1 VSRTTKSRRLLL
13 PTPQV
18 CRKRCI
24 DAAKNSGALRDVA
37 TAAANLGH
45 YGAAVAL
52 EILALEEAA
61 KAQALGMRA
70 MLATLHDIEVP
81 TEGLQD
87 VLQREHTVR
96 HRFAA
101 WQLFNRELVRITM
114 DQFEQQLTQGPPAQ
128 RIDAYRAAAAAV
140 LKKSRWLKKADGLKK
155 RGLYVDPHGGTIPAR
170 LGRADYDEAVAIVEP
185 YVTTTL
191 QQTGL
196 LPKPPKPRRP
206 LGRYIADDD

>member
-1 VSRTTKSRRLLL
+1 MTKPRRLSL
-13 PTPQV
+13 PTPRV
-18 CRKRCI
+18 CRKRSI
-24 DAAKNSGALRDVA
+24 DAARNAGALRDVA
-37 TAAANLGH
+37 TAAASLGH

-70 MLATLHDIEVP
+70 MLATLQDIDIP
-81 TEGLQD
+81 TEGLED
-87 VLQREHTVR
+87 VLQREHPVR

-101 WQLFNRELVRITM
+101 WQLLNRELVRITV

-128 RIDAYRAAAAAV
+128 RIDAYQAATAAV

-196 LPKPPKPRRP
+196 LPNPPKPRRL